1 MTAETEEKLRH
12 FRHIA
17 EPAMLLFVGGLT
29 ALVLFS
35 VMLPVLR
42 MAGSHL
48 G

>member
-35 VMLPVLR
+35 VMLVPVTDG
-42 MAGSHL
+42 GSHL